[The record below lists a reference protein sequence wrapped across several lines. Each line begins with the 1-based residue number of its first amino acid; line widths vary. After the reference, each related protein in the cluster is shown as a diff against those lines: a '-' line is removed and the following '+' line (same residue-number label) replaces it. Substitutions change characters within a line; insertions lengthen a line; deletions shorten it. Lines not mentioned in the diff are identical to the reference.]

1 MQNEKFALFIDIDCT
16 LTVSDYIIPERNL
29 IAVRKARELGHKV
42 FINTGRSY
50 GNIPPEIFRQIEVDG
65 VISGNGT
72 AVRLGDKFITD
83 DFLDDDSFREIARY
97 CFEKEECWAVFEGY
111 KRSYTIGGR
120 SRGASPIEKTV
131 FTFDELMDAACD
143 DRIQVIAVS
152 RNVINPLLEKES
164 IKDKI
169 TTFRF
174 DRYNDIVKKGKNKAE
189 AMLRVLDLLGIPRQ
203 NSMAFGD
210 SENDKNML
218 IEAGIGVAVA
228 NSQPELLEIA
238 DYITLSNEEGGVG
251 AAIEK
256 FLLKGENDN
265 G

>member
-1 MQNEKFALFIDIDCT
+1 MSAEKYALFIDIDCT
-16 LTVSDYIIPERNL
+16 LTADNHIIPDRNIL
-29 IAVRKARELGHKV
+29 ALKKARADGHKI

-72 AVRLGDKFITD
+72 AIRLNGKFITD
-83 DFLDDDSFREIARY
+83 DFLDDDVYREIARF

-111 KRSYTIGGR
+111 KRSYTIGLR
-120 SRGASPIEKTV
+120 SRPATSIEKAV
-131 FTFDELMDAACD
+131 LTFDELMKASSD
-143 DRIQVIAVS
+143 DKIQVIAVS
-152 RNVINPLLEKES
+152 KNVIDELLKNELIS
-164 IKDKI
+164 DKI

-189 AMLRVLDLLGIPRQ
+189 AMLRLLDIIGIPRQ
-203 NSMAFGD
+203 CSMAFGD

-238 DYITLSNEEGGVG
+238 DYVTLSNKDGGVG

-256 FLLKGENDN
+256 FLLKGETEN